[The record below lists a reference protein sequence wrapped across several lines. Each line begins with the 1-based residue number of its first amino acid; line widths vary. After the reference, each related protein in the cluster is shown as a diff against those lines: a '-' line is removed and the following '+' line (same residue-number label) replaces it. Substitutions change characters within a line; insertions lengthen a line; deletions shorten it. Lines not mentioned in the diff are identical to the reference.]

1 MFLTV
6 YCKNLNLKLDL
17 TLFFVSVEN
26 MLNVWSVIANYEKK
40 ENVQKL
46 SSKGSL

>member
-1 MFLTV
+1 MFLAV

-26 MLNVWSVIANYEKK
+26 DILNV
-40 ENVQKL
+40 
-46 SSKGSL
+46 